1 MHKLVI
7 DRLEDDW
14 AVIEP
19 LEEPIVYFNIPKNLL
34 PQNVKEGDVLNID
47 ISIDKERTR
56 QRRNKIQNK
65 LNSLKKQDKGDDI
78 TL

>member
-1 MHKLVI
+1 MQKFII
-7 DRLEDDW
+7 DRFEDDW

-19 LEEPIVYFNIPKNLL
+19 LEEPIVHFNIPINLL
-34 PQNVKEGDVLNID
+34 PQNAKEGDVLIID
-47 ISIDKERTR
+47 ITIDKERTR
-56 QRRNKIQNK
+56 QRRNKILDK